1 MFTKIKEFLFGK
13 PLTSEV
19 PYKIETPAPTMVE
32 VVPAGTE
39 ASVAAAPNPKT
50 RPAKKPA
57 APKVP
62 VKPAA
67 PAKPKTTK
75 STAK

>member
-57 APKVP
+57 AP
-62 VKPAA
+62 
-67 PAKPKTTK
+67 AKPKTTK